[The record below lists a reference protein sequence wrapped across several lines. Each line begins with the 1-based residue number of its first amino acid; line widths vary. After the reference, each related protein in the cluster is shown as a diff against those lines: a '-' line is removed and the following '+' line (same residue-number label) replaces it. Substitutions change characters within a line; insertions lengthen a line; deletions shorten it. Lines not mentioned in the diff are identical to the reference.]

1 MAAKNKSAL
10 TDPDNDPVFV
20 EVKESEEKSKE
31 GMSVEDAYR
40 HLAGM
45 PPEPVIEPE
54 EN

>member
-1 MAAKNKSAL
+1 MAKSSL

-20 EVKESEEKSKE
+20 EVPNTDEDETQ

-45 PPEPVIEPE
+45 SPEPKIEPE

>member
-1 MAAKNKSAL
+1 MASKKKSPL
-10 TDPDNDPVFV
+10 TDPDNDPVFE
-20 EVKESEEKSKE
+20 EVPGTDREEAE

-54 EN
+54 EG